1 MELIARLEPTAR
13 DAYAGSVAH
22 FRFDGSMDAALTLR
36 SIALAN
42 GEAVWQAGA
51 GIVDRSEPALE
62 YAEVLA
68 KTRIARVVLGVEEPN
83 VA

>member
-13 DAYAGSVAH
+13 DVYAGSVAH
-22 FRFDGSMDAALTLR
+22 FRFDGSLDSALTLR
-36 SIALAN
+36 SIALLEGKAF
-42 GEAVWQAGA
+42 WQAAA
-51 GIVDRSEPALE
+51 GIVYRSIPAAE

-68 KTRIARVVLGVEEPN
+68 KAEVARAVLADQAAA